1 MSVTQILFYVLAA
14 VIAASTGMAV
24 FQRQPV
30 HAVVYLVVSFFAT
43 AVLFGLFGAPLP
55 AVLQVMVPAG
65 AVMVLFL
72 FIIMLLGREEP
83 KPRDLATLRW
93 IGPAM
98 LSAVAAAAGVVLLC
112 LPAHEAAPMA
122 MAKASARELG
132 GFVYKNYWPAVEA
145 VSVLFFVALAGAMF
159 LVRDSRARAGKPPHG
174 EPAPEDRPEDRQPEA
189 QEIQP

>member
-1 MSVTQILFYVLAA
+1 MSVTQLIFYTLAG
-14 VIAASTGMAV
+14 VIALSTGLAV

-55 AVLQVMVPAG
+55 AVLQIMVPAG

-83 KPRDLATLRW
+83 KPRDLSTLRW
-93 IGPAM
+93 IGPAV
-98 LSAVAAAAGVVLLC
+98 LAAVAGAAGTTLLL
-112 LPAHEAAPMA
+112 LPAHEATPMA

-132 GFVYKNYWPAVEA
+132 HYVYQNYWPAVEA

-159 LVRDSRARAGKPPHG
+159 LVRDFKARPGASSGAQG
-174 EPAPEDRPEDRQPEA
+174 EAQPEKEEAA
-189 QEIQP
+189 Q